1 MPNEPCSSYD
11 EIAGMYHALWVD
23 WYLPAARPALEKLFF
38 SQVAAGAAV
47 LDVCCGSGHVTKELV
62 KRGYQVTG
70 IDSSAALIAEA
81 RKDLLQVDLHVQ
93 DARALQLPMRY
104 DAALSTFDSLNHI
117 MFINELRQVFEGVHR
132 ALVSNG
138 LFVFDMN
145 VERAYL
151 HEQRRWTVNITD
163 ESVGLVR
170 GTYSPQEK
178 KASTEIIWFVKAGEN
193 NVWKQHRSVVEQRC
207 YTRAEIVAALSDA
220 NFREVEAISAEDL
233 EVTADLGFGRIFF
246 AARA

>member
-1 MPNEPCSSYD
+1 MSDASASSYD
-11 EIAGMYHALWVD
+11 EIAGMYHALWAD
-23 WYLPAARPALEKLFF
+23 WYFPAAKPALERLFF
-38 SQVAAGAAV
+38 SEVSAGAAV

-62 KRGYQVTG
+62 KRGYKVTG
-70 IDSSAALIAEA
+70 VDSSAELIAQA
-81 RKDLLQVDLHVQ
+81 RRDLPQVDLQVQ
-93 DARALQLPMRY
+93 DARVMQLPMRY

-117 MFINELRQVFEGVHR
+117 MCIDDLRRAFERVHR
-132 ALVSNG
+132 VLVSAG

-151 HEQRRWTVNITD
+151 HDHQRWTVNIRD

-178 KASTEIIWFVKAGEN
+178 KASTEIVWFVKAGED

-207 YTRAEIVAALSDA
+207 YTRTEIVAALSETG
-220 NFREVEAISAEDL
+220 FREIEAISAEEL
-233 EVTADLGFGRIFF
+233 GVTADLGFGRIFF
-246 AARA
+246 VARA